1 MPTTRKPDYLILVNS
16 EHRLPDNFEETI
28 ELVPAENAAGDK
40 YIIEKGTYEAF
51 LRMREDLIKNE
62 GVQIEM
68 TSVYR
73 NLEEQQAAFDEY
85 LEEFGLEYATKYVAK
100 PGHSEHHTGFA
111 LDVGFIAEGKFLRLA
126 EELFNAVDLYAILH
140 KNLGRYGFILRYP
153 ESKQPITKINYEP
166 WHIRYIGSAEIAQEI
181 ADKDICF
188 EEYWQK
194 A

>member
-1 MPTTRKPDYLILVNS
+1 MPTTKKPDYLILVNG
-16 EHRLPDNFEETI
+16 ENRLPDNFEETI
-28 ELVPAENAAGDK
+28 ELIAVENAAGDK

-51 LRMREDLIKNE
+51 LRMREDLIKNN
-62 GVQIEM
+62 GVQVEL

-111 LDVGFIAEGKFLRLA
+111 IDVGFIADGKFLRLA
-126 EELFNAVDLYAILH
+126 ADLFNAVDLYKILH
-140 KNLGRYGFILRYP
+140 ENMGRHGFILRYP
-153 ESKQPITKINYEP
+153 PDKEDVTKISYEP
-166 WHIRYIGSAEIAQEI
+166 WHLRYVGSGEIAQEI
-181 ADKDICF
+181 ADKGICF